1 MSTNRKER
9 EDLPLVQGSS
19 HLASSDGMFFIT
31 DCTYVA
37 LYCCSPPL
45 RALSTTSHS
54 HICSDGRGCCAR
66 RHLLITFRPLSGSI
80 YECWRWNCD
89 LTQYLWCPVAAENS
103 INLIYSALMSKK
115 DLFQRGEIR
124 FKLFFAYWEKKKRT
138 NECDCVGFRNY
149 KTEFCLVLSAIRCLF
164 IFINFAVVHP
174 VLLSSLNP
182 LHSSSFFILSSSFS
196 PDSISSLSSL
206 RIPSSLPSRF
216 LSRSNSVHL
225 CVHTPGCCGNGGRPH
240 KRVDEQKTRRPS
252 STEMERGRR
261 REAKSN
267 FICMYIFF

>member
-1 MSTNRKER
+1 MAAAA
-9 EDLPLVQGSS
+9 VQCATCSS
-19 HLASSDGMFFIT
+19 LLDRSQ
-31 DCTYVA
+31 
-37 LYCCSPPL
+37 PPSMN
-45 RALSTTSHS
+45 AGAGTAISHS
-54 HICSDGRGCCAR
+54 IFGAQLQQRIH
-66 RHLLITFRPLSGSI
+66 
-80 YECWRWNCD
+80 
-89 LTQYLWCPVAAENS
+89 
-103 INLIYSALMSKK
+103 LIYSALMSKK

-124 FKLFFAYWEKKKRT
+124 FKLFICILEKKRT
-138 NECDCVGFRNY
+138 NECDCAGFRNY
-149 KTEFCLVLSAIRCLF
+149 KTEFWLVLSAIRCLF

-267 FICMYIFF
+267 FICMYIFFRRGGLVCVRKMRG

>member
-1 MSTNRKER
+1 MSTSRKER

-37 LYCCSPPL
+37 LYWCSPPL

-54 HICSDGRGCCAR
+54 HIRSDGRGCCAR

-115 DLFQRGEIR
+115 DLFHRGEIR
-124 FKLFFAYWEKKKRT
+124 FKLFLSILEKKKT
-138 NECDCVGFRNY
+138 N
-149 KTEFCLVLSAIRCLF
+149 K
-164 IFINFAVVHP
+164 
-174 VLLSSLNP
+174 
-182 LHSSSFFILSSSFS
+182 
-196 PDSISSLSSL
+196 
-206 RIPSSLPSRF
+206 
-216 LSRSNSVHL
+216 
-225 CVHTPGCCGNGGRPH
+225 
-240 KRVDEQKTRRPS
+240 
-252 STEMERGRR
+252 
-261 REAKSN
+261 
-267 FICMYIFF
+267 